1 MLLTLLERLNRW
13 LDDIDRTRRE
23 GYLAISKD
31 IAELERRMKEFDD
44 LWQADAAECS
54 LFGLSGRSRVVGNT
68 TS

>member
-31 IAELERRMKEFDD
+31 FAELERRMNEFDD
-44 LWQADAAECS
+44 
-54 LFGLSGRSRVVGNT
+54 
-68 TS
+68 